1 MPSAARELVDTQ
13 QVQCFKVGSMELN
26 CFILTLV
33 TDFDCSIATD
43 LQLWKGPAGWGT
55 VATMVMWLGMN
66 RNEMPSPTGLSVESQ
81 GASADSVGPRVL
93 VSSDFFGPIPNVDLV
108 CLADD

>member
-13 QVQCFKVGSMELN
+13 QVQCFKVGAMELN

-43 LQLWKGPAGWGT
+43 LQLWKGLAGWGT

-66 RNEMPSPTGLSVESQ
+66 RDEMPSPTDLWVESQ

-93 VSSDFFGPIPNVDLV
+93 VSSDLFGPIPNVDLV